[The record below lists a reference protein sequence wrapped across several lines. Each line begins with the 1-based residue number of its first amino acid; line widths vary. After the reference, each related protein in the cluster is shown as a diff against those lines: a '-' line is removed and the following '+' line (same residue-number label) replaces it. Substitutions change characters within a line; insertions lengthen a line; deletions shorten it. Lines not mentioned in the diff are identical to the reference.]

1 MLMVGDD
8 DRLRSDGGGAVYC
21 VVKFVP
27 RVRRF
32 RWQRSRRR
40 CRKPRRS
47 GLQQKLVSCMTIRE
61 AAVALVCC
69 SRARS
74 AMATAAM
81 ATAEA
86 LPTAAF
92 GIFAVFRVISSPF
105 AIESATFQLERTL
118 SSKQNGRKGLLFIPG
133 EHRIG
138 AFFRNSWLQ

>member
-74 AMATAAM
+74 AMATADARDRS
-81 ATAEA
+81 
-86 LPTAAF
+86 F
-92 GIFAVFRVISSPF
+92 GIFAVFR
-105 AIESATFQLERTL
+105 
-118 SSKQNGRKGLLFIPG
+118 
-133 EHRIG
+133 
-138 AFFRNSWLQ
+138 

>member
-1 MLMVGDD
+1 MLMFGDD

-47 GLQQKLVSCMTIRE
+47 GLQQKLVLCMTIRE

-74 AMATAAM
+74 AMATA
-81 ATAEA
+81 EA
-86 LPTAAF
+86 LPPPAF

-105 AIESATFQLERTL
+105 AMESATFQLERTL
-118 SSKQNGRKGLLFIPG
+118 SSN
-133 EHRIG
+133 
-138 AFFRNSWLQ
+138 